1 MLPKCTVWSFP
12 LACRL
17 QDLGEIPGAS
27 RTLFGCLRNSAGH
40 QGDTV
45 FGELD
50 SVNCSRAFG
59 ELGAVRSSQFARGQV
74 RSGRSKGTTW
84 LAKSGEA
91 SSGHTSGHL
100 K

>member
-1 MLPKCTVWSFP
+1 M
-12 LACRL
+12 R
-17 QDLGEIPGAS
+17 
-27 RTLFGCLRNSAGH
+27 
-40 QGDTV
+40 GDTV
-45 FGELD
+45 FGELN

-84 LAKSGEA
+84 LARSGEA
-91 SSGHTSGHL
+91 SSGHKSGHL